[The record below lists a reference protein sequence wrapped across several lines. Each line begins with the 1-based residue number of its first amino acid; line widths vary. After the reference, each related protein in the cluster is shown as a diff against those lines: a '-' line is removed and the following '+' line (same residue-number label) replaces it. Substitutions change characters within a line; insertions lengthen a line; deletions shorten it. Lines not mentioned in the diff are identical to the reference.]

1 MSRSIEKLTYR
12 IFIFLLIFSPLAF
25 GTVSTWSLTLMQAL
39 SIGAALLLFISCWLN
54 NKTVYKA
61 PGTFMILLFPAYIL
75 FQLIPLPIAIV
86 KLISP
91 STYSLYNETIGIVNP
106 VPWVSLSINKKATF
120 EELFRYTSYAGFYL
134 LTVQLLSH
142 ESLLKKTVNY
152 LAIFAT
158 ILSITAILQRFTSP
172 NKIYWFYETP
182 ASFFGPYFNN
192 NHYAGLMEM
201 IFPVIFSLFLFYK
214 PSVSYPSIREKI
226 VEFFSQI
233 RTSEHI
239 LLGFSS
245 LLVALSVFLSLS
257 RGGIISLCISAGLC
271 FLMITLKQGTL
282 RSSGITVVLLMLLL
296 LVSVGWFGW
305 KPIFKEF
312 EKTRNEK
319 GEITENRPVYWKDSM
334 NAFKDFPITGTGM
347 GTFGNIYPKYQSKA
361 FGRRLTHAHNDYVEF
376 LVNGGMVGFL
386 LFFGIP
392 ITIICKS
399 FKVFLKRREAYSIYI
414 YIGSICGIFA
424 ILLHS
429 ITDFN
434 LQIGANG
441 LYLFFLCGLAVS
453 ASHTRLRDGLGNT
466 LLKPMASRTEKLF
479 FSGAVCMLP
488 LVPIIVLINIGTI
501 KGESL
506 LFSAARLSAVENLTE
521 NHAGKIFKMEQKA
534 FKFDPLDFLSPWFAA
549 KSAIRNSDD
558 GAALFYFKKAIHRN
572 PVYGPLLQNFGM
584 FLSETGR
591 NETAER
597 LLLAGI
603 KYNRISSVRYKTY
616 AEWLLANGQQ
626 DRGIDTMRTAIS
638 MNIKKSRSYID
649 FMDEKG
655 LNLNEI
661 RNALPHRVEPNVYL
675 AEFLLD
681 KGMQHE
687 AERAYLDA
695 FTYLDKEEEVNPNCF
710 FKASRYFTKQKQ
722 YDEALNI
729 MLKGIEYL
737 PDNAKI
743 RASAAS
749 LYEKTGILYRAK
761 EEYKNAL
768 ILDPKNR
775 HVRKKLKKL
784 EAI

>member
-1 MSRSIEKLTYR
+1 MPSSIEKLTYR

-25 GTVSTWSLTLMQAL
+25 GTVSTWSLTIMEAV
-39 SIGAALLLFISCWLN
+39 SIGAVLLLFISCWLN
-54 NKTVYKA
+54 NKTIYKA
-61 PGTFMILLFPAYIL
+61 PGAFLILLFPAYIL
-75 FQLIPLPIAIV
+75 FQLIPLPIGIV

-91 STYSLYNETIGIVNP
+91 SIYSLYSETIGIVDP
-106 VPWVSLSINKKATF
+106 VSWVSLSINKKATIG
-120 EELFRYTSYAGFYL
+120 ELFRYSSYAGFYL

-142 ESLLKKTVNY
+142 RYLLKKTVNY

-158 ILSITAILQRFTSP
+158 LLGVTAILQQFTSG

-192 NHYAGLMEM
+192 NHFAGLMEM
-201 IFPVIFSLFLFYK
+201 IFPVIFALFLFYK
-214 PSVSYPSIREKI
+214 PSVSYPSIRENI

-257 RGGIISLCISAGLC
+257 RGGTVSLCISSGLC
-271 FLMITLKQGTL
+271 FLLIARKQGPF
-282 RSSGITVVLLMLLL
+282 RSSGITVVLLIFLLL
-296 LVSVGWFGW
+296 ISVGWFGW

-312 EKTRNEK
+312 ENIRNDK
-319 GEITENRPVYWKDSM
+319 GEITENRPIYWKDSVT
-334 NAFKDFPITGTGM
+334 AFKDFPITGTGM
-347 GTFGNIYPKYQSKA
+347 GTFGNIYPKYQSKS
-361 FGRRLTHAHNDYVEF
+361 FGRRLTHAHNDYLEF

-414 YIGSICGIFA
+414 YIGSICGIIA

-466 LLKPMASRTEKLF
+466 FLKPIALGAEKLF
-479 FSGAVCMLP
+479 YLATVCML
-488 LVPIIVLINIGTI
+488 LLMPIIVLINMGTI

-521 NHAGKIFKMEQKA
+521 NDAGKIFKMEQKA

-549 KSAIRNSDD
+549 KSAIRNSDN
-558 GAALFYFKKAIHRN
+558 GVALFYFKKAIYRN
-572 PVYGPLLQNFGM
+572 PVYGPLLQDFGM
-584 FLSETGR
+584 FMSETGQ

-597 LLLAGI
+597 LLRAGI

-616 AEWLLANGQQ
+616 AEWLLANGQK
-626 DRGIDTMRTAIS
+626 DRGIDAMRTAIS

-655 LNLNEI
+655 LSLDDI
-661 RNALPHRVEPNVYL
+661 RNVLPDRVEPNVYL

-687 AERAYLDA
+687 AERAYLEA
-695 FTYLDKEEEVNPNCF
+695 FTYLDKEEEVNPTCF

-749 LYEKTGILYRAK
+749 LYERLGIIYRAT
-761 EEYKNAL
+761 EEYKHAL

-775 HVRKKLKKL
+775 HVRKKLKEL
-784 EAI
+784 EAT

>member
-1 MSRSIEKLTYR
+1 
-12 IFIFLLIFSPLAF
+12 
-25 GTVSTWSLTLMQAL
+25 
-39 SIGAALLLFISCWLN
+39 LLFISCGMN
-54 NKTVYKA
+54 NWTIYKA
-61 PGTFMILLFPAYIL
+61 PGALLIMLYPAFILA
-75 FQLIPLPIAIV
+75 QLIPLPAEVV

-91 STYSLYNETIGIVNP
+91 STYSLYSETIGIVDP
-106 VPWVSLSINKKATF
+106 IQWISLSINKKATL

-172 NKIYWFYETP
+172 GKIYWFYEAYP
-182 ASFFGPYFNN
+182 SSFGPYFNS

-226 VEFFSQI
+226 IEFFSQI

-245 LLVALSVFLSLS
+245 LLVAVSVFLSLS
-257 RGGIISLCISAGLC
+257 RGGIISLCISAGFC
-271 FLMITLKQGTL
+271 FLMITLKQGTF
-282 RSSGITVVLLMLLL
+282 RSAGSTVVLLILLL

-305 KPIFKEF
+305 KPIFEEF

-319 GEITENRPVYWKDSM
+319 GEIAENRPIYWKDSV
-334 NAFKDFPITGTGM
+334 NVFKEFPVTGTGM
-347 GTFGNIYPKYQSKA
+347 GTFGNIYSKYQSKS
-361 FGRRLTHAHNDYVEF
+361 FGRRITHAHNDYIEF
-376 LVNGGMVGFL
+376 LVNGGVIGFL
-386 LFFGIP
+386 LFFGSLV
-392 ITIICKS
+392 TIIYKS
-399 FKVFLKRREAYSIYI
+399 FKVFLKRREPYSIFI
-414 YIGSICGIFA
+414 YIGSISGIIA

-441 LYLFFLCGLAVS
+441 LYLFFLAGLAVS

-466 LLKPMASRTEKLF
+466 LLKPMASRAKKAF
-479 FSGAVCMLP
+479 VSGTVCMLP
-488 LVPIIVLINIGTI
+488 LIPFVILFNIGTI

-506 LFSAARLSAVENLTE
+506 LFSTLKLSVVENLTE
-521 NHAGKIFKMEQKA
+521 KDTENILKIEQKA
-534 FKFDPLDFLSPWFAA
+534 LKYNPLDFFVPWFAA
-549 KSAIRNSDD
+549 KSAIRISDNET
-558 GAALFYFKKAIHRN
+558 ALHYFKKAIHRN
-572 PVYGPLLQNFGM
+572 PVSGSLLHDFGEFM
-584 FLSETGR
+584 SETGQP
-591 NETAER
+591 EIAER
-597 LLLAGI
+597 LFLAGI

-616 AEWLLANGQQ
+616 AEWLLANGHK
-626 DRGIDTMRTAIS
+626 DRGIDTMRTAMS
-638 MNIKKSRSYID
+638 MNINKSRSYID
-649 FMDEKG
+649 LMDEKG
-655 LNLNEI
+655 LSLDDI
-661 RNALPHRVEPNVYL
+661 RNALPDRVEPRIFF

-687 AERAYLDA
+687 AES
-695 FTYLDKEEEVNPNCF
+695 TYLKAFNWLDNEEEVSPSCF
-710 FKASRYFTKQKQ
+710 FKARSYFTKQKQ

-749 LYEKTGILYRAK
+749 LYERIGISYRAI

-775 HVRKKLKKL
+775 HVRKKLKEL
-784 EAI
+784 EAT

>member
-1 MSRSIEKLTYR
+1 MSGSIEKITYR

-25 GTVSTWSLTLMQAL
+25 GTVSTWSLTVMEAV
-39 SIGAALLLFISCWLN
+39 SIGAALLLFISLGIN
-54 NKTVYKA
+54 HQTVYKA
-61 PGTFMILLFPAYIL
+61 PGTVLVLIFPVYIL
-75 FQLIPLPIAIV
+75 VQLIPLPMGMV

-91 STYSLYNETIGIVNP
+91 STFSLYSETIGIVDP
-106 VPWVSLSINKKATF
+106 VSWVSLSINKKATLA
-120 EELFRYTSYAGFYL
+120 ELFRYLSYAGVYL

-142 ESLLKKTVNY
+142 RYLLKKTVNY

-158 ILSITAILQRFTSP
+158 LLAVTAILQGFTSG

-182 ASFFGPYFNN
+182 GSFFGPYFNN

-201 IFPVIFSLFLFYK
+201 IFPVIFALFLFYK

-245 LLVALSVFLSLS
+245 LLVAVSVFLSLS
-257 RGGIISLCISAGLC
+257 RGGIISLCISGGFC
-271 FLMITLKQGTL
+271 FLLVTLKQGTL
-282 RSSGITVVLLMLLL
+282 RSSGITVVLLVCLLL
-296 LVSVGWFGW
+296 ISVGWFGW

-312 EKTRNEK
+312 ENIRNDK
-319 GEITENRPVYWKDSM
+319 GEITENRPIYWKDSVT
-334 NAFKDFPITGTGM
+334 AFKDFPITGTGM
-347 GTFGNIYPKYQSKA
+347 GTFGNIYPKYQSKS
-361 FGRRLTHAHNDYVEF
+361 FGRRLTHAHNDYLEF
-376 LVNGGMVGFL
+376 LVNGGIVGFL

-392 ITIICKS
+392 LTIIWKS
-399 FKVFLKRREAYSIYI
+399 YKVVVKRREAYSIYI
-414 YIGSICGIFA
+414 SIGSICGILA

-466 LLKPMASRTEKLF
+466 LLKPMASRSEKLF
-479 FSGAVCMLP
+479 YSGAVCMLL
-488 LVPIIVLINIGTI
+488 LVPIIVLINVGTI

-506 LFSAARLSAVENLTE
+506 LFSAARLSAVENPTE
-521 NHAGKIFKMEQKA
+521 NHTEAIFKMEQKA

-549 KSAIRNSDD
+549 KSAVRMSDPE
-558 GAALFYFKKAIHRN
+558 AALFYFKKAVHRN
-572 PVYGPLLQNFGM
+572 PAYGPLLQDFGM
-584 FLSETGR
+584 FLSQTGE
-591 NETAER
+591 NEPAER
-597 LLLAGI
+597 LIRAGI

-616 AEWLLANGQQ
+616 AEWLLANGQK
-626 DRGIDTMRTAIS
+626 DRGIDTLRTAITL
-638 MNIKKSRSYID
+638 NVKKSRSYID

-655 LNLNEI
+655 LNINEI
-661 RNALPHRVEPNVYL
+661 RNALPHRVEPRIYL
-675 AEFLLD
+675 AEYLLD
-681 KGMQHE
+681 KGMQRD

-695 FTYLDKEEEVNPNCF
+695 FTYLDKEEEVSASCF
-710 FKASRYFTKQKQ
+710 FKASRYFEKQKQ

-743 RASAAS
+743 RVAAAS
-749 LYEKTGILYRAK
+749 LYERVGIIYRAT
-761 EEYKNAL
+761 EEYKHAL

-784 EAI
+784 SAT